1 MRHKII
7 DLGMQPYADTFIASD
22 QLHLSEPIYPLE
34 CYLYE
39 DTSEIRLGVK
49 TNPDDRYNLYDYS
62 YTSSNSSYSRNYWE
76 KYAQDILKYNLIS
89 DKSKILE
96 IGSNDGYLLSVFK
109 NNGFKD
115 VTGFDS
121 SKKMV
126 QVAKE
131 KDIDTIHGLFNLEN
145 TRNIHSKYD
154 LIIANNVFNHSDNP
168 KDFLDGITN
177 VLSDSGVF
185 VYEVP
190 YWLDTIKDLRF
201 DQIYHE
207 HISYF
212 TVKSSI
218 KILESKGLKVFKVER
233 TDYHGGSIRI
243 FSSLNKRKV
252 EDFNHYIINEERNG
266 LFELS
271 TYKNYTKK
279 IQTKKFQTLKKLSE
293 IKLSEKKIVGVG
305 AAAKGNTL
313 LNYYGLN
320 NNTVDYV
327 TDNSEYKIGKFTP
340 LTRIPILSDE
350 EVFSKYDEVYA
361 LILSWN
367 ISNILKEKLLNI
379 NNKIKFI
386 NL

>member
-7 DLGMQPYADTFIASD
+7 DLGMHPYADTFIASD
-22 QLHLSEPIYPLE
+22 QLNLSEPVYPLE

-39 DTSEIRLGVK
+39 DTSEIRLGVN
-49 TNPDDRYNLYDYS
+49 TNPNDRYNLYDYS
-62 YTSSNSSYSRNYWE
+62 YTSSNSSYSRNYWK
-76 KYAQDILKYNLIS
+76 KYFQDILKNNLIT

-109 NNGFKD
+109 KHGFKD

-126 QVAKE
+126 EIAKE
-131 KDIDTIHGLFNLEN
+131 NDIDTIHGLFNQEN
-145 TRNIHSKYD
+145 ARDILSSYD

-168 KDFLDGITN
+168 KDFLDGIVN
-177 VLSDSGVF
+177 IISDTGVF

-212 TVKSSI
+212 TVKSSV
-218 KILESKGLKVFKVER
+218 KILESKGLSVFKVER
-233 TDYHGGSIRI
+233 TEYHGGSIRI
-243 FSSLNKRKV
+243 YSSLNKRKV
-252 EDFNHYIINEERNG
+252 EPYNQYIVDEEKKG
-266 LFELS
+266 LFDLS
-271 TYKNYTKK
+271 TYKNYTNK
-279 IQTKKFQTLKKLSE
+279 IQSQKFQKLKTISELKLAG
-293 IKLSEKKIVGVG
+293 KKIVAVG

-320 NNTVDYV
+320 NNIIDYV
-327 TDNSEYKIGKFTP
+327 TDTSEYKIGKFTP

-350 EVFSKYDEVYA
+350 EVFLKYEEVYA

-386 NL
+386 NF